1 MSMWTSVILGD
12 TNKVDVATHPYNGL
26 IRIAIMDE
34 YDYQELTV
42 DEARNLIVKLERAI
56 DKQETP
62 S

>member
-1 MSMWTSVILGD
+1 MLGD

-34 YDYQELTV
+34 YDYEELTI
-42 DEARNLIVKLERAI
+42 DEAKNLIAKLERAI
-56 DKQETP
+56 AKQETP

>member
-34 YDYQELTV
+34 YDYEELTV
-42 DEARNLIVKLERAI
+42 DEAKNLIVKLERAI
-56 DKQETP
+56 TKQETP

>member
-1 MSMWTSVILGD
+1 MWNSIILGN

-34 YDYQELTV
+34 YDYEELTI
-42 DEARNLIVKLERAI
+42 DEAKNLIAKLERAI
-56 DKQETP
+56 IKQETP

>member
-1 MSMWTSVILGD
+1 MWTSIILGK

-34 YDYQELTV
+34 YDYEELTV
-42 DEARNLIVKLERAI
+42 DEVRNLIVKLERAI
-56 DKQETP
+56 IKQDTP